1 MGNPY
6 NSQESFDGWQ
16 LLPGCVLPEHS
27 SCFLRAVALHAQ
39 HGIALLDAYPNE
51 TPEAGQRL
59 VDRLRRAGFV
69 MVYGEVW
76 PPIRHLILYEEE
88 FTQLKP
94 ILERAFRDYPAPEVP
109 GGDAWVDTVARALL
123 REPPRSVAPQPTP
136 EPPPEPAEPP
146 PETAAPRRW
155 PQPVLAVSLLP
166 ILLGVWAAWPIS
178 TSQPSPQA
186 PMVAESLSILD
197 LPIADAPPPPPMLLP
212 PVLVGYVPVADP
224 PAQPVLASPSAAAP
238 SPPPATRTRSNT
250 SPAASRAATKP
261 SPVRP
266 ERNCRSLVHKVHA
279 GKQATE
285 EHRRQLRACQRHG

>member
-16 LLPGCVLPEHS
+16 LLPGCVLPENS
-27 SCFLRAVALHAQ
+27 SCFLRAVALHAR

-51 TPEAGQRL
+51 TAEAGQRL

-76 PPIRHLILYEEE
+76 PPIRHLVLYEEE
-88 FTQLKP
+88 FTQLRP
-94 ILERAFRDYPAPEVP
+94 ILEGAFRDYPAPEIP

-123 REPPRSVAPQPTP
+123 REPPRSVAPQPMP
-136 EPPPEPAEPP
+136 EPPPEPAEPL
-146 PETAAPRRW
+146 PETAVPRRW

-166 ILLGVWAAWPIS
+166 ILLGVWTAWPTS
-178 TSQPSPQA
+178 TSQPSPEA
-186 PMVAESLSILD
+186 PMMAESLSILD
-197 LPIADAPPPPPMLLP
+197 LPIADAPPPPPVLP
-212 PVLVGYVPVADP
+212 PVLVGYAPAADP
-224 PAQPVLASPSAAAP
+224 PAQPVLASPSAANP
-238 SPPPATRTRSNT
+238 SPPPATRTRSSA
-250 SPAASRAATKP
+250 SPVASRAAAKP

-266 ERNCRSLVHKVHA
+266 ERSCRSLVHKVRA

-285 EHRRQLRACQRHG
+285 EHRRQLRACQRHD